1 MQLASV
7 QLARAFAIFE
17 IADLDPEGHVH
28 YPDLAAALVQRY
40 SLLKF
45 PTGPDQFDEA
55 KGIDFEMGKW
65 GEYAIAKIGIMTAG
79 LIVETAHTDTS
90 EALLEDAL
98 KWATAEFRLT
108 YKPEMLKRRAFVSQ
122 MTFHSDAP
130 LLMLNPII
138 EKITNRLSKEI
149 AANLD
154 LALKYEPVG
163 FVANYDKRLSAMTIA
178 PFTLERREGAPFE
191 DKKYFSQAPL
201 RTQVHIELIEAIEK
215 SLAKH

>member
-1 MQLASV
+1 
-7 QLARAFAIFE
+7 LARAFAIFE

-28 YPDLAAALVQRY
+28 YPDLAAAMVQRY
-40 SLLKF
+40 SFVKF

-55 KGIDFEMGKW
+55 KGINFEMGTWKDT
-65 GEYAIAKIGIMTAG
+65 AIAKIGIITAG
-79 LIVETAHTDTS
+79 LIVETANTDTS

-98 KWATAEFRLT
+98 TWAAAEFRLT
-108 YKPEMLKRRAFVSQ
+108 YKPEMLRRRAFVSQ
-122 MTFHSDAP
+122 ITFHSDAP

-138 EKITNRLSKEI
+138 EKVTNRLSKEI

-163 FVANYDKRLSAMTIA
+163 FAANYDKLLSGMTIA
-178 PFTLERREGAPFE
+178 PFTLERREGVPFE
-191 DKKYFSQAPL
+191 DKKYFSSAPL

-215 SLAKH
+215 ALTKH